1 MDDLEYDSQDDSLP
15 ENADS
20 GDETQDDGDT
30 AASQVSQSDIAT
42 QDPTAMFD
50 MSTPPSPNM
59 IPPTQPPAPR
69 RKKNEK
75 TPLREKNSA
84 QGTPRSRPS
93 SRADE
98 GETGEFAVATTQ
110 LAKAISNLR
119 PPAPPPVPRTVQSS
133 KRESHIRLFMESMIV
148 PVVNLNDKWKNKC
161 LMMIHQAI
169 VQCEEGMELDQNRST
184 CSTPS
189 SMASMSS
196 PPPALGP
203 VPPGPQVVNPQPLTP
218 LRPVPSAGNPPIMQM
233 LESVNN
239 YPNVAPFG
247 MENYNFQ

>member
-93 SRADE
+93 SRAR
-98 GETGEFAVATTQ
+98 GKLRKRRTTFGAETATLSTRDCRIARNTCNAEINGSPHQ
-110 LAKAISNLR
+110 A
-119 PPAPPPVPRTVQSS
+119 RTVPKVNTL
-133 KRESHIRLFMESMIV
+133 KR
-148 PVVNLNDKWKNKC
+148 C
-161 LMMIHQAI
+161 
-169 VQCEEGMELDQNRST
+169 
-184 CSTPS
+184 
-189 SMASMSS
+189 
-196 PPPALGP
+196 
-203 VPPGPQVVNPQPLTP
+203 
-218 LRPVPSAGNPPIMQM
+218 
-233 LESVNN
+233 
-239 YPNVAPFG
+239 
-247 MENYNFQ
+247 